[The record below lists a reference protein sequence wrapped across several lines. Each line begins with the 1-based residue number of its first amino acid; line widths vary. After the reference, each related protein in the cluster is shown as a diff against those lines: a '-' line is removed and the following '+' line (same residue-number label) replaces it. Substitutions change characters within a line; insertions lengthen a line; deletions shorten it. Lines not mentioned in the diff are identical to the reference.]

1 MENFIKKVGEM
12 DLKVTNEKI
21 NQVQRNAIKSEFIDA
36 LVGMFAEQGIELH
49 KTTEGLVLK
58 IEGKEHD
65 IHIALDPVVKNLDFD
80 LVNSIDEL
88 SAKITARQERQE
100 ALALAK
106 EKRLAEKQKKTKA
119 EQFSSRP
126 QGWVFPFCGCRGQV
140 YVVDKS
146 TTFNLTIAFYFL
158 YDIIKQ

>member
-1 MENFIKKVGEM
+1 MEKFITKVGEM
-12 DLKVTNEKI
+12 DIKVANDKI

-36 LVGMFAEQGIELH
+36 LVGMFAEKGIEIH

-58 IEGKEHD
+58 IEGKEND

-88 SAKITARQERQE
+88 SAKITARQERQQ

-106 EKRLAEKQKKTKA
+106 EKRLAEKQKKSK
-119 EQFSSRP
+119 
-126 QGWVFPFCGCRGQV
+126 
-140 YVVDKS
+140 
-146 TTFNLTIAFYFL
+146 
-158 YDIIKQ
+158 

>member
-1 MENFIKKVGEM
+1 MEKFITKVGEM
-12 DLKVTNEKI
+12 DIKVANDKI
-21 NQVQRNAIKSEFIDA
+21 NQVQRNALKSDFIDA
-36 LVGMFAEQGIELH
+36 LVEMFAEKGIEIH

-88 SAKITARQERQE
+88 SAKITARQERQQ

-106 EKRLAEKQKKTKA
+106 EKRLAEKQKKSK
-119 EQFSSRP
+119 
-126 QGWVFPFCGCRGQV
+126 
-140 YVVDKS
+140 
-146 TTFNLTIAFYFL
+146 
-158 YDIIKQ
+158 